1 VYIDVVTR
9 RLALTIAVVPLIVL
23 IGLRSAWAMYA
34 CSMDGKVRET
44 CCCPKSKKQP
54 AHDQAPRIV
63 NADCCDVTVGKIT
76 DQPDA
81 READRLNSGNDLSI
95 VAAPVAIML
104 PLVQPTQR
112 RVRTTFARPPP
123 PSVPAFLANR
133 TILR

>member
-23 IGLRSAWAMYA
+23 IGLRSAWALYA

-63 NADCCDVTVGKIT
+63 RADCCDVTLGKAT
-76 DQPDA
+76 EQPDA
-81 READRLNSGNDLSI
+81 READRTSTGNDLSI
-95 VAAPVAIML
+95 ATAPAVIAL
-104 PLVQPTQR
+104 PFVQPTPR
-112 RVRTTFARPPP
+112 YERTTFARPPP
-123 PSVPAFLANR
+123 PAVPTFLANR